1 MNDLWNNII
10 YESSL
15 MEKILEYYEKKE
27 KEKKEMK
34 TDLNEEENKS

>member
-1 MNDLWNNII
+1 MKDLWNNIM
-10 YESSL
+10 YEYSL
-15 MEKILEYYEKKE
+15 TEKILEYYEKKE